1 MYEKFG
7 EFDSWEEINK
17 AAQAQLEEGDL
28 DAIKEIAKE
37 NGLDPEDVEDFCTG
51 TIEELTTPTLAAIGK
66 LDAEAQ
72 DLKIDGVLKDWK
84 DFLVEL
90 CTEDESMS
98 LAVRRKGKTLTE
110 AFARIL
116 KEGFDTKAR
125 LDDRIEDRETYICF
139 LRRQSAPGV
148 PFYTIEVEPGG
159 TIRQHRSYLDEEPGI
174 EEIRGFLREW
184 QKVLKSRLTW
194 KDRELART
202 SRIKR
207 EQNIEELKAKRN
219 TRVLKGLEED
229 FLEAEAAGW
238 N

>member
-17 AAQAQLEEGDL
+17 AAQAQLEEGEL

-37 NGLDPEDVEDFCTG
+37 NGLDQEDVEDFCTG

-72 DLKIDGVLKDWK
+72 DLKIDGALKDWK

-110 AFARIL
+110 VFARIL

-125 LDDRIEDRETYICF
+125 LDDRI
-139 LRRQSAPGV
+139 V
-148 PFYTIEVEPGG
+148 
-159 TIRQHRSYLDEEPGI
+159 
-174 EEIRGFLREW
+174 
-184 QKVLKSRLTW
+184 K
-194 KDRELART
+194 
-202 SRIKR
+202 
-207 EQNIEELKAKRN
+207 
-219 TRVLKGLEED
+219 
-229 FLEAEAAGW
+229 AAGLKPPVYMGIPGKAAVRKIIREYYLEVKA
-238 N
+238 

>member
-66 LDAEAQ
+66 LDAEAK

-90 CTEDESMS
+90 CTEDEPC
-98 LAVRRKGKTLTE
+98 
-110 AFARIL
+110 
-116 KEGFDTKAR
+116 
-125 LDDRIEDRETYICF
+125 RETEREITYGSICMDPE
-139 LRRQSAPGV
+139 RGVQYENPPG
-148 PFYTIEVEPGG
+148 
-159 TIRQHRSYLDEEPGI
+159 
-174 EEIRGFLREW
+174 
-184 QKVLKSRLTW
+184 
-194 KDRELART
+194 
-202 SRIKR
+202 
-207 EQNIEELKAKRN
+207 
-219 TRVLKGLEED
+219 
-229 FLEAEAAGW
+229 
-238 N
+238 

>member
-7 EFDSWEEINK
+7 EFDSWEEINR

-28 DAIKEIAKE
+28 DAIKEIAEE

-72 DLKIDGVLKDWK
+72 DLKIDGALKDWK

-110 AFARIL
+110 VFARIL
-116 KEGFDTKAR
+116 KEGFNTKTR
-125 LDDRIEDRETYICF
+125 LDDRI
-139 LRRQSAPGV
+139 V
-148 PFYTIEVEPGG
+148 
-159 TIRQHRSYLDEEPGI
+159 
-174 EEIRGFLREW
+174 
-184 QKVLKSRLTW
+184 K
-194 KDRELART
+194 
-202 SRIKR
+202 
-207 EQNIEELKAKRN
+207 
-219 TRVLKGLEED
+219 
-229 FLEAEAAGW
+229 AAGLKPPIYMGIPGKAVVRKIIREYYLEVKA
-238 N
+238 